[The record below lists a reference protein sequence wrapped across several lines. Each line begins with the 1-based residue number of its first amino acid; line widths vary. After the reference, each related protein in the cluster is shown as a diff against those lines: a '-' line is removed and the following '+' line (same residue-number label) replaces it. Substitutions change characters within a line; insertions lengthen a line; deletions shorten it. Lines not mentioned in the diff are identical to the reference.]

1 MTETLA
7 LINIGFLLVLVV
19 IGLSLYSKLSRSYRL
34 LLCIQVLTF
43 LSAVV
48 QWYMAKFHGYN
59 NIIFHIYTLLNAILF
74 GLMYHSVMQQRKSK
88 LFVLITTIALLLFL
102 AADSLFIQGLRA
114 YPHYELIAISIVYVT
129 FALLSNYEM
138 IRYSKEDQ
146 VIRSSIF
153 WVNSSVILFF
163 SVNFIFWSLYGYL
176 LRIKSP
182 IHFDLIKVLW
192 WLNFVHYAFFT
203 VAIYLNSRKIQSSE
217 N

>member
-1 MTETLA
+1 MSETLA
-7 LINIGFLLVLVV
+7 LINIGFLLLLVL
-19 IGLSLYSKLSRSYRL
+19 IGLALYPKLTRSYRL
-34 LLCIQVLTF
+34 LLGIQVLTF

-48 QWYMAKFHGYN
+48 QWYMGKYYGYN
-59 NIIFHIYTLLNAILF
+59 NIILHIYTLLNAVLF
-74 GLMYHSVMQQRKSK
+74 GLMYHSVMLHRKSK
-88 LFVLITTIALLLFL
+88 LFVLIASTALLLFWV
-102 AADSLFIQGLRA
+102 ADSFFIQGVRA

-138 IRYSKEDQ
+138 IRYSKEDH
-146 VIRSSIF
+146 VTRSSIF

-163 SVNFIFWSLYGYL
+163 SINFIFWSLYGYL
-176 LRIKSP
+176 VRIKAP
-182 IHFDLIKVLW
+182 IRFDLIKVLW